1 MIFIHNLNPVAF
13 EIFSIKIYWYS
24 LAYIFG
30 FFLGSFYAKRL
41 VNRIQCT
48 FKSQMID
55 DFLTYAIVSVII
67 GGRLGYVV
75 FYNFNFF
82 LNNPFEIIK
91 IWNGGMS
98 FHGGFLGVVL
108 AMLIF
113 SRIKKILFF
122 DLANIV
128 AACVPI
134 GLFLGRIANFVNGE
148 LYGTPTNGEWGVIFN
163 EDSIP
168 RHPSQIYE
176 AIFEGLLI
184 FLVLKF
190 FLTKKY
196 FFVYNTCA
204 IFLIL
209 YGSFRFIIEFF
220 REPDSHIGY
229 ILELLSVGQILCLP
243 MIFLGFYFLKRE
255 NDDTTRT

>member
-1 MIFIHNLNPVAF
+1 MIFIHNLNPIAF
-13 EIFSIKIYWYS
+13 EVFSIKIYWYS

-30 FFLGSFYAKRL
+30 FFLGSLYAKKL
-41 VNRIQCT
+41 VNRIHCT
-48 FKSQMID
+48 LNSEMID
-55 DFLTYAIVSVII
+55 DFLTYAIISVII
-67 GGRLGYVV
+67 GGRIGYVV
-75 FYNFNFF
+75 FYNFNFY
-82 LNNPFEIIK
+82 LNNPFEIFK

-98 FHGGFLGVVL
+98 FHGGFLGILV
-108 AMLIF
+108 AMIIF

-148 LYGTPTNGEWGVIFN
+148 LYGIPTNGEWGVVFN
-163 EDSIP
+163 EESTP

-184 FLVLKF
+184 FLVLRF
-190 FLTKKY
+190 FLTKEY
-196 FFVYNTCA
+196 FFVFNTCA

-209 YGSFRFIIEFF
+209 YGSFRFLIEFF

-229 ILELLSVGQILCLP
+229 ILELLSIGQLLCLP

-255 NDDTTRT
+255 NYDSKRT